1 MSGRW
6 DDEEHK
12 LDDEYDIHDSG
23 RDRTGSRRSGHDHDH
38 DNDGDGNEGWTP
50 KHHNLRPSDDNN
62 GKIYTVSEASRLH
75 SGKDISVRGVISGV
89 QPLRKM
95 IKGVSVK
102 CMGCNKIYE
111 RKYDMPEL
119 FESFVPIERI
129 RKCVDCKT
137 AEIKHN

>member
-6 DDEEHK
+6 DDK
-12 LDDEYDIHDSG
+12 
-23 RDRTGSRRSGHDHDH
+23 
-38 DNDGDGNEGWTP
+38 DNVDQGWKP
-50 KHHNLRPSDDNN
+50 KHRDLEKIEDLERLNRE
-62 GKIYTVSEASRLH
+62 GKILSVSEAARQH
-75 SGKDISVRGVISGV
+75 EGKDISVRGIISGV

-95 IKGVSVK
+95 IKGVSVR
-102 CMGCNKIYE
+102 CTNCNKEYT
-111 RKYDMPEL
+111 RMYDKPEL